1 MTMKLKLWLLIKFSF
16 PNLTLLCVS
25 VSVLGDNSLMN
36 SILSGNATD
45 KNMSPSSRG
54 MGSFPFKFYF

>member
-1 MTMKLKLWLLIKFSF
+1 MIMKVKLWLLIKFSF
-16 PNLTLLCVS
+16 QNLTLLC
-25 VSVLGDNSLMN
+25 VSVLGDNSLMY
-36 SILSGNATD
+36 SILFRNTKD

>member
-25 VSVLGDNSLMN
+25 VLGDNSLMN
-36 SILSGNATD
+36 SILSRNATD

>member
-1 MTMKLKLWLLIKFSF
+1 MKLKLWLLIKFSF

-25 VSVLGDNSLMN
+25 VLGDNSFMN

-54 MGSFPFKFYF
+54 MDSFPFKFYF